1 MEDNPSSPPFS
12 FPAGDVILR
21 SADNVNFRVHTI
33 LLSLASPFFHDM
45 FSLPQ
50 TSNELQT
57 IQMTEKADV
66 LVAILQ
72 LIYPFEEP
80 ASPYAGKLAI
90 DVYKAA
96 DKLEITKVQPIA
108 RRRLCEWLDVLPNP
122 LEAWAIAVR
131 YDIPEAI
138 ARAKRH
144 FISTDTKA
152 CLKEFPDYLRVV
164 PTEKYAALIS
174 LKEATI
180 QQGWERFIEVF
191 TCLWYSGTSNPP
203 FAVADCAY
211 CIKFMHCYRSK
222 TQGAQIFEQGF
233 DTLHL
238 CHKFAAPHKCVVYE
252 ARDVLRLKDMH
263 LKLQNELS
271 SCLME
276 RRDFTRLVCLPQV
289 TSLRLTHGPRSH
301 RAHSIVRPRL
311 SIQEPQG
318 KSFLRWITS

>member
-1 MEDNPSSPPFS
+1 MEDNPSSPSPFS

-50 TSNELQT
+50 TSKELQT
-57 IQMTEKADV
+57 IQMTENADV
-66 LVAILQ
+66 LVAILR

-80 ASPYAGKLAI
+80 SPYAGKLAI

-96 DKLEITKVQPIA
+96 DKLQITRVWPIA
-108 RRRLCEWLDVLPNP
+108 RRRLCEWLDDLPNP

-131 YDIPEAI
+131 YHIPEAI
-138 ARAKRH
+138 VTTKRR
-144 FISTDTKA
+144 FISVDTKA
-152 CLKEFPDYLRVV
+152 CLKEFPNHLRMI
-164 PTEKYAALIS
+164 PIEMYATLIE

-180 QQGWERFIEVF
+180 QQGWQRFIKAF
-191 TCLWYSGTSNPP
+191 TCLWHSGTSNPP

-222 TQGAQIFEQGF
+222 THGAQIFEPKATDF

-238 CHKFAAPHKCVVYE
+238 CHKFAGAHKCVHG
-252 ARDVLRLKDMH
+252 ARDRLRLEYVN
-263 LKLQNELS
+263 LKLKNELS
-271 SCLME
+271 
-276 RRDFTRLVCLPQV
+276 V
-289 TSLRLTHGPRSH
+289 
-301 RAHSIVRPRL
+301 IL
-311 SIQEPQG
+311 S
-318 KSFLRWITS
+318 KIT